1 MTRPASSLTPASY
14 AHGWAGTR
22 RALLTC
28 WRGVRQVGLVRIRT
42 HPPRHNNQLHEI
54 TLNAK
59 ASGFPWREHAL
70 VRLRFDPRD
79 AEEWCMRLVRSS
91 TPQTR
96 HTVARHA
103 LRRRRMAALRRRF
116 RAASDDGQRGRPVRG
131 REGMDAALGPV
142 AHVASGEG
150 PALVAEGALDD
161 EDQRVADVAMA
172 GQS

>member
-79 AEEWCMRLVRSS
+79 AEEWCMRLVSSS
-91 TPQTR
+91 TPPTR
-96 HTVARHA
+96 PAPSPATADRGA
-103 LRRRRMAALRRRF
+103 PRSPTAAHG
-116 RAASDDGQRGRPVRG
+116 RAPSPV
-131 REGMDAALGPV
+131 PCC
-142 AHVASGEG
+142 
-150 PALVAEGALDD
+150 
-161 EDQRVADVAMA
+161 Q
-172 GQS
+172 